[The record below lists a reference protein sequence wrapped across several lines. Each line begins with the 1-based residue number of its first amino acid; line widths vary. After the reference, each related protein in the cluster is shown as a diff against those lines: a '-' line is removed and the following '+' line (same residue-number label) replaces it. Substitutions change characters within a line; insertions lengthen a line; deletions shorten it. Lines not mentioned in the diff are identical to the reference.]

1 MLINLCVVRCIVYSW
16 ALHLEASK
24 IKLIVFQ
31 VEQAARSVADRVFVR
46 RTCSLQNV
54 IVTFAHLLLGHV
66 SLANAHLGDSS
77 LASQGARGALDTGA
91 LIAFLL
97 FLLAVVECCC

>member
-1 MLINLCVVRCIVYSW
+1 MLVNLGVVRSIVYSW

-24 IKLIVFQ
+24 IELIVFQ
-31 VEQAARSVADRVFVR
+31 VEQAARSVTGRVLVR
-46 RTCSLQNV
+46 RTRSLQNV

-77 LASQGARGALDTGA
+77 LASQGTGGALGTGA
-91 LIAFLL
+91 LAAFLL
-97 FLLAVVECCC
+97 LLLAVAECCC